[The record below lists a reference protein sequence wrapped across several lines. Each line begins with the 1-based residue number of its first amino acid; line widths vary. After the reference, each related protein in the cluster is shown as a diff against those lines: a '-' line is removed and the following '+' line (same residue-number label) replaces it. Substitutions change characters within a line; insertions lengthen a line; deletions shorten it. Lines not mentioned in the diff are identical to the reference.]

1 MKNFFKKISLILKGN
16 RNKILFVGL
25 LMLFAMILEIIG
37 LALLVSFVNLMLNNT
52 FKSELISNVLSLIY
66 TAGNEINLILA
77 FSVFLTFFY
86 FCKFFF
92 MYLNIKI
99 QTKFVFNLL
108 ESLSSRIYKNYLNRQ
123 YNFFTKINSSY
134 LIRNIINETGH
145 VTGGLIKSL
154 IVLSGEI
161 IIILSLSIFIL
172 IKEPFSFFT
181 TLPTILIILFLFYK
195 FSRSKIYNY
204 GKERQKSDALRIK
217 TVTQSLNDIKQIKI
231 SNNHDQFVKMYKNYT
246 RHMGRQYV
254 GYETLNTIPKY
265 FLELIAILCIT
276 LVIFTVLIFQ
286 SNNLEELINVIAL
299 FAAAAFRIMPS
310 INRVI
315 VSSNSIRFHLPSLDV
330 LYDVLTE
337 IESYYS
343 TPHKRI
349 KEENINNF
357 NTLNLKNVSFYYK
370 DSSHQ
375 ILENINLEIKSNSII
390 GIIGK
395 TGSGKS
401 TLIDI
406 LTGLQEPQ
414 KGSVLLNNNQAIR
427 DIITNFQ
434 RSIGYVSQEITL
446 FDDTIKKNIAFL
458 LENEH
463 IEDKKIERATN
474 LANLNEVINN
484 LPLGLETIVGEK
496 GIQLSGG
503 QRQRIGI
510 ARALYNNPKILI
522 LDESTNSLDKVT
534 EATILQDLKMLKK
547 ELIVII
553 ITHKLEILNYCDE
566 TYMLKNKKL
575 NLITDLNTV
584 EY

>member
-1 MKNFFKKISLILKGN
+1 
-16 RNKILFVGL
+16 
-25 LMLFAMILEIIG
+25 
-37 LALLVSFVNLMLNNT
+37 
-52 FKSELISNVLSLIY
+52 
-66 TAGNEINLILA
+66 
-77 FSVFLTFFY
+77 
-86 FCKFFF
+86 
-92 MYLNIKI
+92 
-99 QTKFVFNLL
+99 
-108 ESLSSRIYKNYLNRQ
+108 
-123 YNFFTKINSSY
+123 
-134 LIRNIINETGH
+134 
-145 VTGGLIKSL
+145 
-154 IVLSGEI
+154 
-161 IIILSLSIFIL
+161 
-172 IKEPFSFFT
+172 
-181 TLPTILIILFLFYK
+181 
-195 FSRSKIYNY
+195 
-204 GKERQKSDALRIK
+204 
-217 TVTQSLNDIKQIKI
+217 
-231 SNNHDQFVKMYKNYT
+231 
-246 RHMGRQYV
+246 MGRQYV